1 MFGLIKKMFIGLLT
15 SLVVM
20 PLATQK
26 VYYKVIKNMRFN
38 LLLFNYILMNT
49 AKNFTAIHLQ
59 LNKTNVLEVV
69 IISVTYLI
77 KYMF

>member
-20 PLATQK
+20 PLTTQK

-38 LLLFNYILMNT
+38 LLLLNYILMNT
-49 AKNFTAIHLQ
+49 AKNFTTIHLQ
-59 LNKTNVLEVV
+59 L
-69 IISVTYLI
+69 IRQ
-77 KYMF
+77 MC

>member
-26 VYYKVIKNMRFN
+26 VYYEVIKNMRFN
-38 LLLFNYILMNT
+38 LLLLNYILMNT
-49 AKNFTAIHLQ
+49 AKNFTTIHLQ

-69 IISVTYLI
+69 IISMTYLI
-77 KYMF
+77 KYML